1 MFEKGPNVSFSNC
14 SLPYHLSG
22 TIEDADDIVKM
33 TPQQFKMQYNID
45 AEVNFSINTPAL
57 RNLRA
62 RSRAAVRNDP
72 YAFNVIDKRVS
83 NLIGTGITP
92 RPKIEDDTLRK
103 VQQELWEDWVD
114 ESDADGLTDFY
125 GQQALIART
134 VETAGECFVRLRPRG
149 LEENLAVPLQL
160 QVLAPEFV
168 PHDKFE
174 TAKNGNSIRAGIEF
188 NPAHQR
194 VAYWMYRV
202 HPRDASSLNAG
213 YNQLVRIP
221 AAQVLHI
228 FEPVEPGQLRGVPRL
243 APVLKR
249 LRSLDNYDDAV
260 LFRQEVANLFA
271 GFISRP
277 PPEGRQLALDPVTG
291 QPFND
296 DRDGFTPMVALEPG
310 TMQELGPGEEVE
322 FSKPPDAGN
331 NYPDFMRQQLMA
343 AAAGTGTPYEILTG
357 DMREVNDRALRVVLN
372 EFRRRL
378 EQLQFGVYVHLLCR
392 PVRAAWMDM
401 AVLAGRLKL
410 DDYAQR
416 RREYLRTRWVPQ
428 GWAYIQPV
436 QDIQARMM
444 EVNAGFNSR
453 SEMVLR
459 AGYDA
464 ETVDAET
471 AADQARARDLGL
483 NYKTLVDQPE
493 PAADKETP

>member
-1 MFEKGPNVSFSNC
+1 MARQYPTLTRNGFL
-14 SLPYHLSG
+14 LPERIKASYEGAGEGRRSASW
-22 TIEDADDIVKM
+22 DAPDIGI
-33 TPQQFKMQYNID
+33 N
-45 AEVNFSINTPAL
+45 SINTPAL

-134 VETAGECFVRLRPRG
+134 VETAGECFVRLRPRS
-149 LEENLAVPLQL
+149 LDENFTVPLQL

-174 TAKNGNSIRAGIEF
+174 PAKNGNTIRAGIEF

-277 PPEGRQLALDPVTG
+277 PPEATQQPRDPVTG
-291 QPFND
+291 QLLTE

-378 EQLQFGVYVHLLCR
+378 EQLQFGVYVHQLCR

-410 DDYAQR
+410 DNYAQR

-459 AGYDA
+459 SGYDA
-464 ETVDAET
+464 ETVDAEN
-471 AADQARARDLGL
+471 AADQARAQKLGL

>member
-1 MFEKGPNVSFSNC
+1 MARQYPTLTRNGFL
-14 SLPYHLSG
+14 LPERIKASYEGAGEGRRSASW
-22 TIEDADDIVKM
+22 DAPDIGI
-33 TPQQFKMQYNID
+33 N
-45 AEVNFSINTPAL
+45 SINTPAL

-92 RPKIEDDTLRK
+92 RPKIEDDALRK
-103 VQQELWEDWVD
+103 LQQDLWDDWVD

-134 VETAGECFVRLRPRG
+134 VETAGECFVRLRPRS
-149 LEENLAVPLQL
+149 LDENLAVPLQL

-174 TAKNGNSIRAGIEF
+174 PAKNGNSIRAGIEF

-202 HPRDASSLNAG
+202 HPRDTSSLNVG
-213 YNQLVRIP
+213 YNQLVRVP
-221 AAQVLHI
+221 AEQVLHI

-277 PPEGRQLALDPVTG
+277 SPEASQQPRDPVTG
-291 QPFND
+291 QLLSE

-343 AAAGTGTPYEILTG
+343 AAAGTGTPYEILSG

-378 EQLQFGVYVHLLCR
+378 EQLQFGVYVHQLCR

-401 AVLAGRLKL
+401 AVLAGRLTL
-410 DDYAQR
+410 TDYAQR

-444 EVNAGFNSR
+444 EVNAGFSSR

-459 AGYDA
+459 TGYDA
-464 ETVDAET
+464 ETVDTEN

-483 NYKTLVDQPE
+483 NYKTLVDVPE
-493 PAADKETP
+493 EPADKEKP

>member
-1 MFEKGPNVSFSNC
+1 MARQYPTLTRNGFL
-14 SLPYHLSG
+14 LPERIKASYEGAGEGRRSASW
-22 TIEDADDIVKM
+22 DAPDIGI
-33 TPQQFKMQYNID
+33 N
-45 AEVNFSINTPAL
+45 SINTPAL

-92 RPKIEDDTLRK
+92 RPKIEDDALRK

-134 VETAGECFVRLRPRG
+134 VETAGECFVRLRPRS
-149 LEENLAVPLQL
+149 LDENLAVPLQL

-174 TAKNGNSIRAGIEF
+174 PAKNGNSIRAGIEF

-213 YNQLVRIP
+213 YNQLVRVP
-221 AAQVLHI
+221 AEQVLHI

-277 PPEGRQLALDPVTG
+277 PPEATQQPRDPVTG
-291 QPFND
+291 QLLTE

-378 EQLQFGVYVHLLCR
+378 EQLQFGVYVHQLCR

-401 AVLAGRLKL
+401 AVLAGRLTL

-459 AGYDA
+459 SGYDA
-464 ETVDAET
+464 ETVDAEN
-471 AADQARARDLGL
+471 AADQARARELGL
-483 NYKTLVDQPE
+483 NYKTLVDLPTE
-493 PAADKETP
+493 PVDKETP

>member
-1 MFEKGPNVSFSNC
+1 MARQFPTLSRSGFLLPSNIKA
-14 SLPYHLSG
+14 SYEGAGEGRRSASWEASDNG
-22 TIEDADDIVKM
+22 I
-33 TPQQFKMQYNID
+33 N
-45 AEVNFSINTPAL
+45 SINTPAL

-92 RPKIEDDTLRK
+92 RPTTDDAALRK
-103 VQQELWEDWVD
+103 VKQQLWDDWVD
-114 ESDADGLTDFY
+114 EADADELTDFY
-125 GQQALIART
+125 GMQALVART
-134 VETAGECFVRLRPRG
+134 VETAGECFVRLRPRSLDEG
-149 LEENLAVPLQL
+149 LAVPLQL
-160 QVLAPEFV
+160 QTLAPEFV

-174 TAKNGNSIRAGIEF
+174 TTKNGNIIRAGIEF
-188 NPAHQR
+188 NPAGKR
-194 VAYWMYRV
+194 VAYWMYRS
-202 HPRDASSLNAG
+202 HPRDSSSLNSG
-213 YNQLVRIP
+213 YNQLVRVP
-221 AAQVLHI
+221 ASQVLHI

-277 PPEGRQLALDPVTG
+277 PPDAGQTPRDPVTG
-291 QPFND
+291 QLLVT

-310 TMQELGPGEEVE
+310 TMQELAPGEEVE

-343 AAAGTGTPYEILTG
+343 AAAGSGTPYEILTG

-378 EQLQFGVYVHLLCR
+378 EQLQFGVYVHQLCR

-401 AVLAGRLKL
+401 AVLSGALVL
-410 DDYAQR
+410 EDYAQR

-436 QDIQARMM
+436 QDVQARRM
-444 EVNAGFNSR
+444 EVQAGFASR

-459 AGYDA
+459 TGYDA
-464 ETVDAET
+464 ETVDAEN
-471 AADQARARDLGL
+471 AADLARATDFGL
-483 NYKTLVDQPE
+483 NYTTLEAIEVID
-493 PAADKETP
+493 DKEQP

>member
-1 MFEKGPNVSFSNC
+1 MARHYPTLSRSGFLLPSNIKA
-14 SLPYHLSG
+14 SYEGAGEGRRSTG
-22 TIEDADDIVKM
+22 WDAPDNGI
-33 TPQQFKMQYNID
+33 N
-45 AEVNFSINTPAL
+45 SINTPAL
-57 RNLRA
+57 RNLRG

-92 RPKIEDDTLRK
+92 RPNTEDNALRK
-103 VQQELWEDWVD
+103 LLQLLWDDWVD
-114 ESDADGLTDFY
+114 ESDADEHTDFY

-134 VETAGECFVRLRPRG
+134 VETSGECFVRLRPRRLDEG
-149 LEENLAVPLQL
+149 LAVPLQV
-160 QVLAPEFV
+160 QILAPEFV

-174 TAKNGNSIRAGIEF
+174 TTRTGNAIRAGIEF
-188 NPAHQR
+188 NPEGKR
-194 VAYWMYRV
+194 VAYWMYLS
-202 HPRDASSLNAG
+202 HPRDGVSLNAG
-213 YNQLVRIP
+213 YNQLVRVP
-221 AAQVLHI
+221 ASQVLHI

-243 APVLKR
+243 SPVLKR

-277 PPEGRQLALDPVTG
+277 APESGPVPRDPVTG
-291 QPFND
+291 EPLSF

-378 EQLQFGVYVHLLCR
+378 EQLQFGVYVHQLCR
-392 PVRAAWMDM
+392 PIRAAWMDM
-401 AVLAGRLKL
+401 AVLSGALAL
-410 DDYAQR
+410 DDYAKR

-436 QDIQARMM
+436 QDVQARRM
-444 EVNAGFNSR
+444 EVQAGFASR
-453 SEMVLR
+453 SEMVTR
-459 AGYDA
+459 TGYDA
-464 ETVDAET
+464 ETVDAEN
-471 AADQARARDLGL
+471 AADNARAQALGL
-483 NYKTLVDQPE
+483 NYNTHEAVEVTD
-493 PAADKETP
+493 DKEQS

>member
-1 MFEKGPNVSFSNC
+1 MARHYPTLTRNGFLLPERIKASYEGAGEGRRSASWDAPDVGIN
-14 SLPYHLSG
+14 SL
-22 TIEDADDIVKM
+22 
-33 TPQQFKMQYNID
+33 
-45 AEVNFSINTPAL
+45 NTPAL

-62 RSRAAVRNDP
+62 RSRSAVRNDP

-92 RPKIEDDTLRK
+92 RPKTEDDTLRK
-103 VQQELWEDWVD
+103 LQQNLWDDWVD

-134 VETAGECFVRLRPRG
+134 VEVAGECFVRLRPRS
-149 LEENLAVPLQL
+149 LDEDLAVPLQL

-174 TAKNGNSIRAGIEF
+174 PCKNGNSIRAGIEF

-194 VAYWMYRV
+194 VAYHMYRV

-213 YNQLVRIP
+213 YNQLVRVP
-221 AAQVLHI
+221 AEQVLHI

-243 APVLKR
+243 SPVLKR

-271 GFISRP
+271 GFISKP
-277 PPEGRQLALDPVTG
+277 PPEATQQPRDPVTG
-291 QPFND
+291 LPLTE

-343 AAAGTGTPYEILTG
+343 AAAGTGTPYEILSG

-378 EQLQFGVYVHLLCR
+378 EQLQFGVYVHQLCR
-392 PVRAAWMDM
+392 PVRAAWLDM

-410 DDYAQR
+410 VDYAQR

-459 AGYDA
+459 QGYDA
-464 ETVDAET
+464 ETVDEEN
-471 AADQARARDLGL
+471 AADQKRARELGL
-483 NYKTLVDQPE
+483 NYKTLVDLPTE
-493 PAADKETP
+493 PADKETP

>member
-1 MFEKGPNVSFSNC
+1 MARQYPTLTRNGFL
-14 SLPYHLSG
+14 LPERIKASYEGAGEGRRSASW
-22 TIEDADDIVKM
+22 DAPDIGI
-33 TPQQFKMQYNID
+33 N
-45 AEVNFSINTPAL
+45 SINTPAL

-92 RPKIEDDTLRK
+92 RPKIEDDALRK
-103 VQQELWEDWVD
+103 LQQDLWDDWVD

-134 VETAGECFVRLRPRG
+134 VETAGECFVRLRPRS
-149 LEENLAVPLQL
+149 LDDNLAVPLQL

-174 TAKNGNSIRAGIEF
+174 SAKNGNSIRAGIEF

-194 VAYWMYRV
+194 VAYHMYRV

-213 YNQLVRIP
+213 YNQLVRVP
-221 AAQVLHI
+221 AEQVLHI

-277 PPEGRQLALDPVTG
+277 SPEASQQPRDPVTG
-291 QPFND
+291 QLLSE

-310 TMQELGPGEEVE
+310 TMQELGPGEAVE

-343 AAAGTGTPYEILTG
+343 AAAGTGTPYEILSG

-378 EQLQFGVYVHLLCR
+378 EQLQFGVYVHQLCR

-401 AVLAGRLKL
+401 AVLAGRLTL
-410 DDYAQR
+410 ADYAQR

-444 EVNAGFNSR
+444 EVNAGFSSR

-459 AGYDA
+459 TGYDA
-464 ETVDAET
+464 ETVDTEN

-483 NYKTLVDQPE
+483 NYKTLVDVPE
-493 PAADKETP
+493 EPADKEKP

>member
-1 MFEKGPNVSFSNC
+1 MATYPTLTRNGFL
-14 SLPYHLSG
+14 LPDRIKASYEGAGEGRRSASWDAPDSG
-22 TIEDADDIVKM
+22 VNSIVM
-33 TPQQFKMQYNID
+33 
-45 AEVNFSINTPAL
+45 PAL

-72 YAFNVIDKRVS
+72 YAFNAIDKRVS
-83 NLIGTGITP
+83 NLIGTGINP
-92 RPKIEDDTLRK
+92 RPRIDDDVLRK
-103 VQQELWEDWVD
+103 VLQELWDDWVE

-134 VETAGECFVRLRPRG
+134 VETAGEAFVRLRPRG
-149 LEENLAVPLQL
+149 LDEGLAVPLQI

-174 TAKNGNSIRAGIEF
+174 TTKNGNIIRAGIEF
-188 NPAHQR
+188 SPTGKR
-194 VAYWMYRV
+194 VAYWMYRS
-202 HPRDASSLNAG
+202 HPRDASSLNSG
-213 YNQLVRIP
+213 YNQLVRVP
-221 AAQVLHI
+221 ASQVLHI

-243 APVLKR
+243 SPVLKR

-271 GFISRP
+271 GFITKPAQDAGQVPR
-277 PPEGRQLALDPVTG
+277 DPVTG
-291 QPFND
+291 APLNP

-310 TMQELGPGEEVE
+310 TMQELGIGEEVE

-343 AAAGTGTPYEILTG
+343 AAAGSGTPYEILTG
-357 DMREVNDRALRVVLN
+357 DMRGVNDRALRVVLT

-378 EQLQFGVYVHLLCR
+378 EQLQFGVYVYQLCR

-401 AVLAGRLKL
+401 GVLSGALSL
-410 DDYAQR
+410 PDYAKR
-416 RREYLRTRWVPQ
+416 RRDYQRTRWVPQ

-436 QDIQARMM
+436 QDVQAKIL
-444 EVNAGFNSR
+444 EVNAGFGSR

-459 AGYDA
+459 TGYDA
-464 ETVDAET
+464 ETVDLEN
-471 AADQARARDLGL
+471 AADAARAKRLGL
-483 NYKTLVDQPE
+483 NYKTLAEVVEPDEKEQP
-493 PAADKETP
+493 

>member
-1 MFEKGPNVSFSNC
+1 MARHYPTLTRSGFLLPSNIKASYEGAGEGRRSASWDAPDVGIN
-14 SLPYHLSG
+14 SL
-22 TIEDADDIVKM
+22 
-33 TPQQFKMQYNID
+33 
-45 AEVNFSINTPAL
+45 NTPAL

-83 NLIGTGITP
+83 NLIGTGISP
-92 RPKIEDDTLRK
+92 RPKTEDDALRK
-103 VQQELWEDWVD
+103 REQELWDDWVE

-134 VETAGECFVRLRPRG
+134 VEIAGECFVRLRPRSPDD
-149 LEENLAVPLQL
+149 NLAVPLQL

-174 TAKNGNSIRAGIEF
+174 PAKNGNSIRAGIEF

-194 VAYWMYRV
+194 VAYHMYRV
-202 HPRDASSLNAG
+202 HPRDAASLNSG

-221 AAQVLHI
+221 AEQVLHI

-277 PPEGRQLALDPVTG
+277 PPEGRQVALDPVTG
-291 QPFND
+291 QPFTE

-343 AAAGTGTPYEILTG
+343 AAAGTGTPYEILSG
-357 DMREVNDRALRVVLN
+357 DMREVNDRALRVVLSYQN
-372 EFRRRL
+372 
-378 EQLQFGVYVHLLCR
+378 
-392 PVRAAWMDM
+392 
-401 AVLAGRLKL
+401 L
-410 DDYAQR
+410 DG
-416 RREYLRTRWVPQ
+416 T
-428 GWAYIQPV
+428 
-436 QDIQARMM
+436 
-444 EVNAGFNSR
+444 N
-453 SEMVLR
+453 R
-459 AGYDA
+459 AGLG
-464 ETVDAET
+464 TQT
-471 AADQARARDLGL
+471 AASAAAAGGYAYQYRGDS
-483 NYKTLVDQPE
+483 PE
-493 PAADKETP
+493 ENIQGVLSFQNKLSSDVTVYGNLLASHRKDVTYGFYRVAGESRNIAAIYPNGYLPEQVPTSLDV

>member
-1 MFEKGPNVSFSNC
+1 MARQYPTLTRNGFLLPERIKASYEGAGEGRRSASWDAPDIGIN
-14 SLPYHLSG
+14 SL
-22 TIEDADDIVKM
+22 
-33 TPQQFKMQYNID
+33 
-45 AEVNFSINTPAL
+45 NTPAL

-62 RSRAAVRNDP
+62 RSRSAVRNDP

-92 RPKIEDDTLRK
+92 RPKIEDDALRK
-103 VQQELWEDWVD
+103 LQQDLWDDWVD

-149 LEENLAVPLQL
+149 LDEDLAVPLQL

-174 TAKNGNSIRAGIEF
+174 PCKNGNSIRAGIEF
-188 NPAHQR
+188 NPAHKR
-194 VAYWMYRV
+194 VAYHLYRV

-213 YNQLVRIP
+213 YNQLVRVP
-221 AAQVLHI
+221 AEQVLHI

-277 PPEGRQLALDPVTG
+277 PPEATQQPRDPITG
-291 QPFND
+291 QPLTD

-378 EQLQFGVYVHLLCR
+378 EQLQFGVYVHQLCR
-392 PVRAAWMDM
+392 PVRAAWLDM
-401 AVLAGRLKL
+401 AVLAGRLTL
-410 DDYAQR
+410 VDYAQR

-459 AGYDA
+459 QGYDA
-464 ETVDAET
+464 ETVDEEN
-471 AADQARARDLGL
+471 AADQKRARELGL
-483 NYKTLVDQPE
+483 NYKTLVDLPTE
-493 PAADKETP
+493 PADKETP

>member
-1 MFEKGPNVSFSNC
+1 MARQYPTLTRNGFL
-14 SLPYHLSG
+14 LPERIKASYEGAGEGRRSASW
-22 TIEDADDIVKM
+22 DAPDVGI
-33 TPQQFKMQYNID
+33 N
-45 AEVNFSINTPAL
+45 SINTPAL

-92 RPKIEDDTLRK
+92 RPKIEDDVLRK

-134 VETAGECFVRLRPRG
+134 VETAGECFVRIRPRS
-149 LEENLAVPLQL
+149 LDENLAVPLQL

-202 HPRDASSLNAG
+202 HPRDTSSLNAG

-277 PPEGRQLALDPVTG
+277 PPEASQQPRDPVTG
-291 QPFND
+291 QLLTE

-378 EQLQFGVYVHLLCR
+378 EQLQFGVYVHQLCR

-416 RREYLRTRWVPQ
+416 RREYMRTRWVPQ

-459 AGYDA
+459 SGYDA
-464 ETVDAET
+464 ETVDAEN
-471 AADQARARDLGL
+471 AADQARAQKLGL

>member
-1 MFEKGPNVSFSNC
+1 MARQYPTLTRNGFLLPERIKASYEGAGEGRRSASWEAPDIGIN
-14 SLPYHLSG
+14 SL
-22 TIEDADDIVKM
+22 
-33 TPQQFKMQYNID
+33 
-45 AEVNFSINTPAL
+45 NTPAL

-62 RSRAAVRNDP
+62 RSRSAVRNDP

-92 RPKIEDDTLRK
+92 RPKTEDDVLRK
-103 VQQELWEDWVD
+103 RQQDLWDDWVD

-149 LEENLAVPLQL
+149 LDEDLAVPLQL

-174 TAKNGNSIRAGIEF
+174 PCKNGNSIRAGIEF
-188 NPAHQR
+188 NPAHKR
-194 VAYWMYRV
+194 VAYHMYRV

-213 YNQLVRIP
+213 YNQLVRVP
-221 AAQVLHI
+221 AEQVLHI

-277 PPEGRQLALDPVTG
+277 PPEATQQPRDPVTG
-291 QPFND
+291 LPLTE

-378 EQLQFGVYVHLLCR
+378 EQLQFGVYVHQLCR
-392 PVRAAWMDM
+392 PVRAAWLDM
-401 AVLAGRLKL
+401 AVLAGRLTL
-410 DDYAQR
+410 VDYAQR

-459 AGYDA
+459 QGYDA
-464 ETVDAET
+464 ETVDEEN
-471 AADQARARDLGL
+471 AADQKRARELGL
-483 NYKTLVDQPE
+483 NYKTLVELPTE
-493 PAADKETP
+493 PADKETP

>member
-1 MFEKGPNVSFSNC
+1 MARHYPTLSRSGFWLPSNIKA
-14 SLPYHLSG
+14 SYEGAGEGRRSTG
-22 TIEDADDIVKM
+22 WDAPDNGI
-33 TPQQFKMQYNID
+33 N
-45 AEVNFSINTPAL
+45 SINTPAL
-57 RNLRA
+57 RNLRG

-92 RPKIEDDTLRK
+92 RPNTEDNSLRK
-103 VQQELWEDWVD
+103 LLQLLWDDWVD
-114 ESDADGLTDFY
+114 ESDADEHTDFY
-125 GQQALIART
+125 GQQALVART
-134 VETAGECFVRLRPRG
+134 VETSGECFVRLRPRRLDEG
-149 LEENLAVPLQL
+149 LAVPLQV
-160 QVLAPEFV
+160 QILAPEFV

-174 TAKNGNSIRAGIEF
+174 TTRTGNAIRAGIEF
-188 NPAHQR
+188 NPEGKR
-194 VAYWMYRV
+194 VAYWMYLS
-202 HPRDASSLNAG
+202 HPRDGVSLNAG
-213 YNQLVRIP
+213 YNQLVRVP
-221 AAQVLHI
+221 ASQVLHI

-243 APVLKR
+243 SPVLKR

-277 PPEGRQLALDPVTG
+277 APDSGPVPRDPVTG
-291 QPFND
+291 EPLSF

-378 EQLQFGVYVHLLCR
+378 EQLQFGVYVHQLCR
-392 PVRAAWMDM
+392 PIRAAWMDM
-401 AVLAGRLKL
+401 AFLSGALVL
-410 DDYAQR
+410 DDYAKR

-436 QDIQARMM
+436 QDVQARRM
-444 EVNAGFNSR
+444 EVQAGFASR
-453 SEMVLR
+453 SEMVTR
-459 AGYDA
+459 TGYDA
-464 ETVDAET
+464 ETVDAEN
-471 AADQARARDLGL
+471 AADNARAQALGL
-483 NYKTLVDQPE
+483 NYNTHEAVEVTD
-493 PAADKETP
+493 DKEKS

>member
-1 MFEKGPNVSFSNC
+1 MARHYPTLSRSGFLLPSNIKA
-14 SLPYHLSG
+14 SYEGAGEGRRSTG
-22 TIEDADDIVKM
+22 WDAPDNGI
-33 TPQQFKMQYNID
+33 N
-45 AEVNFSINTPAL
+45 SINTPAL
-57 RNLRA
+57 RNLRG

-92 RPKIEDDTLRK
+92 RPNTEDNALRK
-103 VQQELWEDWVD
+103 LLQLLWDDWVD
-114 ESDADGLTDFY
+114 ESDADEHTDFY
-125 GQQALIART
+125 GQQALVART
-134 VETAGECFVRLRPRG
+134 VETSGECFVRLRPRRLDEG
-149 LEENLAVPLQL
+149 LAVPLQV
-160 QVLAPEFV
+160 QILAPEFV

-174 TAKNGNSIRAGIEF
+174 TTRTGNAIRAGIEF
-188 NPAHQR
+188 NPEGKR
-194 VAYWMYRV
+194 VAYWMYLS
-202 HPRDASSLNAG
+202 HPRDGVSLNAG
-213 YNQLVRIP
+213 YNQLVRVP
-221 AAQVLHI
+221 ASQVLHI

-243 APVLKR
+243 SPVLKR

-277 PPEGRQLALDPVTG
+277 APESGPVPRDPVTG
-291 QPFND
+291 EPLSF

-378 EQLQFGVYVHLLCR
+378 EQLQFGVYVHQLCR
-392 PVRAAWMDM
+392 PIRAAWMDM
-401 AVLAGRLKL
+401 ALLSGALVL
-410 DDYAQR
+410 DDYAKR

-436 QDIQARMM
+436 QDVQARRM
-444 EVNAGFNSR
+444 EVQAGFASR
-453 SEMVLR
+453 SEMVTR
-459 AGYDA
+459 TGYDA
-464 ETVDAET
+464 ETVDAEN
-471 AADQARARDLGL
+471 AADNARAQALGL
-483 NYKTLVDQPE
+483 NYNTHEAVEVTD
-493 PAADKETP
+493 DKEQP

>member
-1 MFEKGPNVSFSNC
+1 MARQFPTLSRSGFLLPSNIKA
-14 SLPYHLSG
+14 SYEGAGEGRRSASWEASDNG
-22 TIEDADDIVKM
+22 I
-33 TPQQFKMQYNID
+33 N
-45 AEVNFSINTPAL
+45 SINTPAL

-92 RPKIEDDTLRK
+92 RPTTDDAALRK
-103 VQQELWEDWVD
+103 VKQQLWDDWVD
-114 ESDADGLTDFY
+114 EADADELTDFY
-125 GQQALIART
+125 GMQALVART
-134 VETAGECFVRLRPRG
+134 VETAGECFVRLRPRSLDEG
-149 LEENLAVPLQL
+149 LAVPLQL
-160 QVLAPEFV
+160 QTLAPEFV

-174 TAKNGNSIRAGIEF
+174 TTKNGNIIRAGIEF
-188 NPAHQR
+188 NPAGKR
-194 VAYWMYRV
+194 VAYWMYRS
-202 HPRDASSLNAG
+202 HPRDSSSLNSG
-213 YNQLVRIP
+213 YNQLVRVP
-221 AAQVLHI
+221 ASQVLHI

-277 PPEGRQLALDPVTG
+277 PPDAGQTPRDPVTG
-291 QPFND
+291 QLLVT
-296 DRDGFTPMVALEPG
+296 DRDDFTPMVALEPG
-310 TMQELGPGEEVE
+310 TMQELAPGEEVE

-343 AAAGTGTPYEILTG
+343 AAAGSGTPYEILTG

-378 EQLQFGVYVHLLCR
+378 EQLQFGVYVHQLCR

-401 AVLAGRLKL
+401 AVLSGALVL
-410 DDYAQR
+410 EDYAQR

-436 QDIQARMM
+436 QDVQARRM
-444 EVNAGFNSR
+444 EVQAGFASR

-459 AGYDA
+459 TGYDA
-464 ETVDAET
+464 ETVDAEN
-471 AADQARARDLGL
+471 AADLARATDLGL
-483 NYKTLVDQPE
+483 NYTTLEAIEVID
-493 PAADKETP
+493 DKEQP

>member
-1 MFEKGPNVSFSNC
+1 MARHYPTLSRSGFLLPSNIKA
-14 SLPYHLSG
+14 SYEGAGEGRRSTG
-22 TIEDADDIVKM
+22 WDAPDNGI
-33 TPQQFKMQYNID
+33 N
-45 AEVNFSINTPAL
+45 SINTPAL

-92 RPKIEDDTLRK
+92 RPRIEDDTLRK
-103 VQQELWEDWVD
+103 LLQELWDDWVD
-114 ESDADGLTDFY
+114 ESDADDRTDFY
-125 GQQALIART
+125 GQQALVART
-134 VETAGECFVRLRPRG
+134 VETSGECFVRLRPRSLDEG
-149 LEENLAVPLQL
+149 LAVPLQL
-160 QVLAPEFV
+160 QALAPEFV
-168 PHDKFE
+168 PHDKYE
-174 TAKNGNSIRAGIEF
+174 TTRDGNFIRAGIEF
-188 NPAHQR
+188 TPGGKR
-194 VAYWMYRV
+194 VAYWMYLA
-202 HPRDASSLNAG
+202 HPRDATSLNAG
-213 YNQLVRIP
+213 YNQLVRVP

-243 APVLKR
+243 SPVLKR

-277 PPEGRQLALDPVTG
+277 APEAGQTPRDPVTG
-291 QPFND
+291 QLLTLD
-296 DRDGFTPMVALEPG
+296 HDGFTPMVALEPG
-310 TMQELGPGEEVE
+310 TMQELAPGEEVE

-378 EQLQFGVYVHLLCR
+378 EQLQFGVYVHQLCR
-392 PVRAAWMDM
+392 PVRAAWLDM
-401 AVLAGRLKL
+401 AVLSGAVMLA
-410 DDYAQR
+410 DYAQR

-436 QDIQARMM
+436 QDVQARRM
-444 EVNAGFNSR
+444 EVQAGFASR
-453 SEMVLR
+453 SEMCLR
-459 AGYDA
+459 TGYDA
-464 ETVDAET
+464 EAVDAEN
-471 AADQARARDLGL
+471 AADLARATRLGL
-483 NYKTLVDQPE
+483 NYTTLDAVE
-493 PAADKETP
+493 PLDDKEQP

>member
-1 MFEKGPNVSFSNC
+1 MARHYPTLSRSGFLLPSNIKA
-14 SLPYHLSG
+14 SYEGAGEGRRSTG
-22 TIEDADDIVKM
+22 WDAPDNGI
-33 TPQQFKMQYNID
+33 N
-45 AEVNFSINTPAL
+45 SINTPAL
-57 RNLRA
+57 RNLRG

-92 RPKIEDDTLRK
+92 RPNTEDNALRK
-103 VQQELWEDWVD
+103 LLQLLWDDWVD
-114 ESDADGLTDFY
+114 ESDVDEHTDFY
-125 GQQALIART
+125 GQQALVART
-134 VETAGECFVRLRPRG
+134 VETSGECFVRLRPRRLDEG
-149 LEENLAVPLQL
+149 LAVPLQV
-160 QVLAPEFV
+160 QILAPEFV

-174 TAKNGNSIRAGIEF
+174 TTRTGNAIRAGIEF
-188 NPAHQR
+188 NPEGKR
-194 VAYWMYRV
+194 VAYWMYLS
-202 HPRDASSLNAG
+202 HPRDGVSLNAG
-213 YNQLVRIP
+213 YNQLVRVP
-221 AAQVLHI
+221 ASQVLHI

-243 APVLKR
+243 SPVLKR

-277 PPEGRQLALDPVTG
+277 APESGPVPRDPVTG
-291 QPFND
+291 EPLSF

-378 EQLQFGVYVHLLCR
+378 EQLQFGVYVHQLCR
-392 PVRAAWMDM
+392 PIRAAWMDM
-401 AVLAGRLKL
+401 AVLSGALVL
-410 DDYAQR
+410 DDYAKR

-436 QDIQARMM
+436 QDVQARRM
-444 EVNAGFNSR
+444 EVQAGFASR
-453 SEMVLR
+453 SEMVTR
-459 AGYDA
+459 TGYDA
-464 ETVDAET
+464 ETVDAEN
-471 AADQARARDLGL
+471 AADNARAQALGL
-483 NYKTLVDQPE
+483 NYNTHEAVEVTD
-493 PAADKETP
+493 DKEQS

>member
-1 MFEKGPNVSFSNC
+1 MARHYPTLSRSGFLLPSNIKA
-14 SLPYHLSG
+14 SYEGAGEGRRSTG
-22 TIEDADDIVKM
+22 WDAPDNGI
-33 TPQQFKMQYNID
+33 N
-45 AEVNFSINTPAL
+45 SINTPAL
-57 RNLRA
+57 RNLRG

-92 RPKIEDDTLRK
+92 RPNTEDNALRK
-103 VQQELWEDWVD
+103 LLQLLWDDWVD
-114 ESDADGLTDFY
+114 ESDADDHTDFY
-125 GQQALIART
+125 GQQALVART
-134 VETAGECFVRLRPRG
+134 VETSGECFVRLRPRR
-149 LEENLAVPLQL
+149 LDERLAVPLQV
-160 QVLAPEFV
+160 QILAPEFV

-174 TAKNGNSIRAGIEF
+174 TTRTGNAIRAGIEF
-188 NPAHQR
+188 NPEGKR
-194 VAYWMYRV
+194 VAYWMYLS
-202 HPRDASSLNAG
+202 HPRDGVSLSAG
-213 YNQLVRIP
+213 YNQLVRVP
-221 AAQVLHI
+221 ASQVLHI

-243 APVLKR
+243 SPVLKR

-277 PPEGRQLALDPVTG
+277 APESGPVPRDPVTG
-291 QPFND
+291 QPLD
-296 DRDGFTPMVALEPG
+296 LDRDGFTPMVALEPG

-378 EQLQFGVYVHLLCR
+378 EQLQFGVYVHQLCR
-392 PVRAAWMDM
+392 PIRAAWMDM
-401 AVLAGRLKL
+401 AVLSGALTL
-410 DDYAQR
+410 EDYAQR

-436 QDIQARMM
+436 QDVQARRM
-444 EVNAGFNSR
+444 EVQAGFASR
-453 SEMVLR
+453 SEMVTR
-459 AGYDA
+459 TGYDA
-464 ETVDAET
+464 ETVDAEN
-471 AADQARARDLGL
+471 AADNARAQALGL
-483 NYKTLVDQPE
+483 NYNTHEAVEVTD
-493 PAADKETP
+493 DKEQS

>member
-1 MFEKGPNVSFSNC
+1 MARHYPTLTRNGFVLPSNIKA
-14 SLPYHLSG
+14 SYEGAGEGRRSTG
-22 TIEDADDIVKM
+22 WDAPD
-33 TPQQFKMQYNID
+33 NG
-45 AEVNFSINTPAL
+45 VNSINTPAL
-57 RNLRA
+57 RNLRS

-83 NLIGTGITP
+83 NLIGTGINP
-92 RPKIEDDTLRK
+92 RPKTEDHELRK
-103 VQQELWEDWVD
+103 LLQELWEDWVD
-114 ESDADGLTDFY
+114 ESDADERTDFY

-134 VETAGECFVRLRPRG
+134 VETSGECFVRLRPRSLDDG
-149 LEENLAVPLQL
+149 LAVPFQL
-160 QVLAPEFV
+160 QTLAPEFV

-174 TAKNGNSIRAGIEF
+174 TTKTGNIIRAGIEF
-188 NPAHQR
+188 TPGGHR
-194 VAYWMYRV
+194 VAYWMYLS

-213 YNQLVRIP
+213 YNQLVRVP

-243 APVLKR
+243 SPVLKR

-277 PPEGRQLALDPVTG
+277 APDAGPVPRDPVTG
-291 QPFND
+291 QPLSL

-357 DMREVNDRALRVVLN
+357 DMREVNDRALRVVLT

-378 EQLQFGVYVHLLCR
+378 EQLQFSVYVHQLCR

-401 AVLAGRLKL
+401 AVLSGALVL
-410 DDYAQR
+410 EDYAQR

-436 QDIQARMM
+436 QDVQARRM
-444 EVNAGFNSR
+444 EVQAGFASR

-459 AGYDA
+459 TGYDA
-464 ETVDAET
+464 ETVDAEN
-471 AADQARARDLGL
+471 AADLTRATTLGL
-483 NYKTLVDQPE
+483 NYNTLDAVQPID
-493 PAADKETP
+493 DKEQT